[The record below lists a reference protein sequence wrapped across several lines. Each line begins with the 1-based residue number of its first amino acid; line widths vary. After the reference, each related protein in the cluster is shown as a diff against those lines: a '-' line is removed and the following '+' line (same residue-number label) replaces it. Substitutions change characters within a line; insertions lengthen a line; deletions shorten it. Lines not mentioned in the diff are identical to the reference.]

1 MIKHKKIKLLSLIV
15 IACIFLTPTTKS
27 ASNPCPTAEGFV
39 QEYLNLNGSGSTIGE
54 RAYVKNGNII
64 TYSIKSKYIPYV
76 TIYLGETLLT
86 PDANGNLS
94 INLVEADEKGGVISF
109 NFVSAPKEEES
120 KDTKKKGN
128 KVEGVLGSTDDCT
141 AEFNQTFT
149 SDGGI
154 IEFTPEEKN
163 DIQNSLNEIG
173 NLQKEN
179 NIITPGFDDPI
190 GGDFI
195 KVSNPTNATKL
206 MCKYDK
212 DSGKTVQ
219 KYTYTGQKDT
229 GDQWCKVTCR
239 EDVVVS
245 MDPPVITQ
253 SGMCFSYVADIKTK
267 SVCKA
272 EYLKPAPVLHYGC
285 TAGSWCSGGTD
296 KGGPNESFDSCVNSC
311 DGGEY
316 TQSCIDKCYTKV
328 YGSTDD
334 EDTKTTETKSTTK
347 KVSSTTTD
355 TKKDTTTEDSE
366 NEGVT
371 YLNNLKANYQFIEP
385 TKLAS
390 SYIDI
395 GGSVGKVRCYT
406 DDELAVQGV
415 SAEDVYNS
423 KKYLPGGTY
432 ANGGWTPTAGY
443 YSINQKGEKVWHA
456 KGGCPSKINYHY
468 FASLGKTSLTLS
480 ELNGTFKFPRTG
492 NIHVYAPDNAGGAL
506 RRISVNGDA
515 NECQESCGTSSM
527 CQGLVNGYNA
537 YGTNNKGQ
545 TVQAY
550 DKDQNIVTK
559 EQAKMIFDAEVKKWK
574 EDQKKC
580 KASANDCTTLKSN
593 YVIKTSEISKRSGK
607 DLGEKYTSNQNGK
620 NITASGDGGYTSMVI
635 NTNGRCVTGS
645 CENSSSEY
653 CSNLD
658 STKNNSELVTY
669 CNDKESCKNSGTP
682 GCKAGNTCYDHHT
695 TISFPKNY
703 MNVKTGQTRVEI
715 DKGQL
720 PHFVALGNAYCTN
733 LSTKEVNTAWYDY
746 KLDDTNKTAK
756 PEESKITK
764 NITAKIN
771 DYGIF
776 KWNFDLSCFFA
787 IKNPTT
793 GECNG
798 DDCKEKKCKDGKCD
812 TSTDGGMETPLSNA
826 KVRAVDTTDL
836 FPNREARFNWSSKAK
851 NVSNKNYK
859 IDPEALVKEIETLG
873 DAVYDESKE
882 NQNLD
887 YHAKLTPEK
896 INEIRAYN
904 KSKKTYNDT
913 ENGTGVNKISGE
925 KTWGVTVYRSNFLDR
940 LQNENVLLKR
950 GLRGCNN
957 QSSVNTCATEEG
969 K

>member
-1 MIKHKKIKLLSLIV
+1 MIKHRKIKLLSVIV
-15 IACIFLTPTTKS
+15 IACILLTPATKS
-27 ASNPCPTAEGFV
+27 ASDTCPSVDTYI
-39 QEYLNLNGSGSTIGE
+39 QEYLNLNGSGSTVGE
-54 RAYVKNGNII
+54 RAYVKNGDII
-64 TYSIKSKYIPYV
+64 TYSIKPEYIKYV
-76 TIYLGETLLT
+76 TIYAGEDLIT
-86 PDANGNLS
+86 PDANGNVS
-94 INLVEADEKGGVISF
+94 IDIAKYDEKGGVVSI
-109 NFVSAPKEEES
+109 NFVSPPLEDKKS
-120 KDTKKKGN
+120 KDDSKKDNTSATTNSAIKP
-128 KVEGVLGSTDDCT
+128 
-141 AEFNQTFT
+141 AENCSAQLTQTFT
-149 SDGGI
+149 SGGGRL
-154 IEFTPEEKN
+154 EFNQGELN
-163 DIQNSLNEIG
+163 DIQNSLNEIS

-179 NIITPGFDDPI
+179 TTITPGFDDPI
-190 GGDFI
+190 SGDFT
-195 KVSNPTNATKL
+195 KVSDPTKATKL

-219 KYTYTGQKDT
+219 KYTHTGQKDT

-285 TAGSWCSGGTD
+285 TAPSYCSGGTD

-316 TQSCIDKCYTKV
+316 TQSCINKCYNKV
-328 YGSTDD
+328 YGSTE
-334 EDTKTTETKSTTK
+334 EDTTTTEKKSTTK
-347 KVSSTTTD
+347 KVSNTTTD
-355 TKKDTTTEDSE
+355 TKKDTTTKDSE

-371 YLNNLKANYQFIEP
+371 YLNNLKTNYQFIEP

-390 SYIDI
+390 GYIDI

-406 DDELAVQGV
+406 DTELAVQGV

-492 NIHVYAPDNAGGAL
+492 NIHVYAPEDAGGAL
-506 RRISVNGDA
+506 RRIRVNGDY

-593 YVIKTSEISKRSGK
+593 YVIQTSEISKNSGK

-620 NITASGDGGYTSMVI
+620 NITASGEGGYTSMVI

-645 CENSSSEY
+645 CENKSSEY

-658 STKNNSELVTY
+658 STKNSSELVTY

-682 GCKAGNTCYDHHT
+682 GCKNGNICYDHHT

-703 MNVKTGQTRVEI
+703 MNVKTGQTKVEI
-715 DKGQL
+715 SKDKL
-720 PHFVALGNAYCTN
+720 PYYVSLGNAYCTN

-756 PEESKITK
+756 PAESKIKK

-798 DDCKEKKCKDGKCD
+798 DDCKEKKCTGTDCDDGV
-812 TSTDGGMETPLSNA
+812 ETPLSNA
-826 KVRAVDTTDL
+826 KVRSVDTTDL
-836 FPNREARFNWSSKAK
+836 FPNREPRFNWSSKAK
-851 NVSNKNYK
+851 NVSNQSYK
-859 IDPEALVKEIETLG
+859 IDPESLVKEIETLG
-873 DAVYDESKE
+873 DAVYDTDKE
-882 NQNLD
+882 NQNVD
-887 YHAKLTPEK
+887 YHIVLTPSD
-896 INEIRAYN
+896 INDVRKYN
-904 KSKKTYNDT
+904 KEKKTYNEDIYK
-913 ENGTGVNKISGE
+913 GLGVNKIAGE
-925 KTWGVTVYRSNFLDR
+925 KVWGVTVYRSNFLD
-940 LQNENVLLKR
+940 EHKKIVLKR
-950 GLRGCNN
+950 GLLGCNN
-957 QSSVNTCATEEG
+957 QSSANTCATEGG